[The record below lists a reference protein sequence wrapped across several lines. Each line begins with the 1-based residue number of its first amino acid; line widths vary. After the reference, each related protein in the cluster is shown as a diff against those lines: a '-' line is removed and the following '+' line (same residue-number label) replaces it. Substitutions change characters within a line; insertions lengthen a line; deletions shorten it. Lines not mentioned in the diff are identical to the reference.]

1 MQRETPACSIH
12 FPIFA
17 SENTAMRKNLFIAL
31 EGIDGSGKTTQAE
44 ILAKHLTDKGHKVHL
59 TCEPTKHSIGRLI
72 RDIFSGKLDADH
84 RVIAALF
91 AADRLDHLLNEEDGL
106 IKKYEEGYTIICDR
120 YYLSSYA
127 YHSVHTSMDWVIQSN
142 ALSVSLLKPDMH
154 LYFDMDPKVSM
165 DRINASRPS
174 TELYETLENLVEVR
188 DKYEEAIA
196 RIEKDEKIVRINGN
210 RSVEKVAKEI
220 WAAVG

>member
-1 MQRETPACSIH
+1 MG
-12 FPIFA
+12 
-17 SENTAMRKNLFIAL
+17 KNLFIAL

-44 ILAKHLTDKGHKVHL
+44 ILAKHLTEKGHKVHV
-59 TCEPTKHSIGRLI
+59 TCEPTKHPIGRLI
-72 RDIFSGKLDADH
+72 RDIFSGKLNADH

-106 IKKYEEGYTIICDR
+106 VKKYNEGYTIICDR

-142 ALSVSLLKPDMH
+142 ALSASLLKPDVH
-154 LYFDMDPKVSM
+154 LYIDMDPRISM
-165 DRINASRPS
+165 ERINASRPS

-188 DKYEEAIA
+188 DKYEEAIT

-210 RSVEKVAKEI
+210 HSIDKVAKDI
-220 WAAVG
+220 LTSINS